1 MTHKFVGNR
10 CLHKCVLVLE
20 SAGLFLYSSTSIA
33 DGASY
38 VPMVLEGRR
47 RRGSRDEDGEGD
59 QQRQGKPNAD
69 YLFEHQHWAAAA
81 VFV

>member
-1 MTHKFVGNR
+1 
-10 CLHKCVLVLE
+10 
-20 SAGLFLYSSTSIA
+20 
-33 DGASY
+33 
-38 VPMVLEGRR
+38 MVLEGRR